1 MLGRQQIF
9 FEVDDC
15 EAVDQEDLTEIMQ
28 NVHLNNNFLGLAREV
43 HCWE

>member
-9 FEVDDC
+9 LELDDTNC
-15 EAVDQEDLTEIMQ
+15 TEPEDLTEIMQ

-43 HCWE
+43 S